1 MGAETISDGA
11 VQLLTMVL
19 SNRGELQKKLTFSFR
34 QDFDGALQIP
44 NDHAVLLRGSVV
56 VIQQPH
62 QRAGFCGFWMIRG

>member
-34 QDFDGALQIP
+34 QDFDGSLQIP

-56 VIQQPH
+56 VFQQSNQGP
-62 QRAGFCGFWMIRG
+62 GPCGFWILWG